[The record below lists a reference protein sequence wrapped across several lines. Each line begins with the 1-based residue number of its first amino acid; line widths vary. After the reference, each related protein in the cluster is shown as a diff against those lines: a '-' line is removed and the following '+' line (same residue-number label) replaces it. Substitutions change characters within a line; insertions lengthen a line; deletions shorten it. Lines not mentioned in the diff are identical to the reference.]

1 MYTTV
6 RLSAEILPVGHGGAV
21 VTETGNEYAESPP
34 ALDARTAYVCEVE
47 TGRSVSEKDVAAPEY
62 TMIPFLSTTY
72 SVAVGDALHE
82 SDTSPTPHD
91 VFAVAFRFAGVDGV
105 LVTHIDP
112 FHEVP
117 PIQLPTATDE
127 ASSDPPSENVKVVF
141 PFETERDALPD
152 ASNEN
157 AEPS

>member
-1 MYTTV
+1 MVY
-6 RLSAEILPVGHGGAV
+6 PV
-21 VTETGNEYAESPP
+21 
-34 ALDARTAYVCEVE
+34 ALEEA
-47 TGRSVSEKDVAAPEY
+47 
-62 TMIPFLSTTY
+62 F
-72 SVAVGDALHE
+72 HE
-82 SDTSPTPHD
+82 SDTSPTPHEA
-91 VFAVAFRFAGVDGV
+91 FAVTVRPVGVAGV

-117 PIQLPTATDE
+117 LTQLPTATDE

-152 ASNEN
+152 VSNEN